1 LATAASSQVDDHPAF
16 DTIAYWLSIVGIYVL
31 QAALW
36 YYPFKAKVFDDGLI
50 APDGVKEQ
58 FAGSFIDSFPGTSV
72 SWALLGLLQGVIVI
86 ALLASLVR
94 GEFLAQRRKP
104 ILLGALALGLVA
116 FALMLFGSSMTSE
129 FESVGSL
136 FNYFGLTLVMI
147 VFVLLLPPYRPIRW
161 LSSLV
166 SR

>member
-1 LATAASSQVDDHPAF
+1 MATPASPQVDDHPAF
-16 DTIAYWLSIVGIYVL
+16 DTIAYWLGIVGIYVL

-72 SWALLGLLQGVIVI
+72 SWALLGLLQGLIVI
-86 ALLASLVR
+86 ALLVSLVR

-104 ILLGALALGLVA
+104 VLLGALALGLVA

-147 VFVLLLPPYRPIRW
+147 VFVLLLPPYRPVRW